1 MNQSNN
7 SILQKEILKYLKT
20 PDLHKFI
27 IDYAEKHP
35 EFMENFIAHF
45 NPQQISADKDDY
57 EGIVMDAFGGNTL
70 KSSDRY
76 QDYGDYGFDALSVA
90 EDLKPLLDKADYFV
104 KHKNFEEAIR
114 ICTAMIETI
123 ADEWS
128 PDFDYDGEVQVIYDA
143 AIDKLQKML
152 EQNLLSSAQ
161 KQTLFTWYSEEQQKE
176 KHRDAGLNTSLKAL
190 EAFFSDTPEM
200 LQQNIN
206 NIDERI
212 QNAPNDYR
220 REEAAMDK
228 IRLLQ
233 HAGHMQEAETAIS
246 QYLVFSKVRALRV
259 EKLMQEKQ
267 YEQAIVVITDGIKIA
282 EAHNHPGTIAGW
294 KDKLLDIYLLQ
305 NNKAKIIS
313 TAHDLFISGRDS
325 WKYYQTLKKYIPQ
338 AEWPH
343 ALQRLLAGMSDGGWG
358 GANEFKAEILI
369 EHQMWDSLFAL
380 CKKANAESIE
390 KYEKYLKPYYAK
402 EIFDAYFNYAEKQA
416 LITDKQAYTNIARI
430 LKKMKGYEGGKEMV
444 NKLLLKY
451 RELYKRRKNMMEEL
465 KGV

>member
-7 SILQKEILKYLKT
+7 SILQKEILKHVKT

-27 IDYAEKHP
+27 IDYGEKHP
-35 EFMENFIAHF
+35 EFMEKFIAKF
-45 NPQQISADKDDY
+45 NPQQISAGKDDY
-57 EGIVMDAFGGNTL
+57 EGIVMDAFGSNVL
-70 KSSDRY
+70 KSANRY
-76 QDYGDYGFDALSVA
+76 HDYGDYGFDASSVA

-114 ICTAMIETI
+114 ICTAMIETV

-128 PDFDYDGEVQVIYDA
+128 PDFDYDGEVQVMYDA
-143 AIDKLQKML
+143 AIDKLQEML
-152 EQNLLSSAQ
+152 EQNLLSSSQ

-212 QNAPNDYR
+212 QNAPDDYR

-233 HAGHMQEAETAIS
+233 HAGHMQQGETAIS

-267 YEQAIVVITDGIKIA
+267 YEQAIVVITEGIKIA
-282 EAHNHPGTIAGW
+282 EAHNHPGTIADW

-305 NNKAKIIS
+305 KNTAKIIS
-313 TAHDLFISGRDS
+313 TAEDLFINGRNS
-325 WKYYQTLKKYIPQ
+325 RKYYPILKEHTSQT
-338 AEWPH
+338 EWPD
-343 ALQRLLAGMSDGGWG
+343 ALQRLLIGMGDKDWNSIND
-358 GANEFKAEILI
+358 FKAEILI
-369 EHQMWDSLFAL
+369 EHKMWNELFTL
-380 CKKANAESIE
+380 CKKANTESIE
-390 KYEKYLKPYYAK
+390 KYEKYLKPYFAK
-402 EIFDAYFNYAEKQA
+402 EIFEIYVSYAEKQA
-416 LITDKQAYTNIARI
+416 LITDKNAYSNVARVLRK
-430 LKKMKGYEGGKEMV
+430 LKLYEGGNKVVE
-444 NKLLLKY
+444 KLLLKY
-451 RELYKRRKNMMEEL
+451 KELYKRRKNMMEEL